1 MPDNAYRKYVLALFI
16 CLILVVSYLYLRPLP
31 QVQPTNQTPAPSK
44 AQVVT
49 LPWPKAG
56 QAALGAAGY
65 GVLATHNTGAAVP
78 IGSTAKIIT
87 ALALLKQKPLAAGSQ
102 GPSLTLNSDDVALF
116 NSYYSQGGSV
126 TQVSAGEQIT
136 ELQAMQSMLLPS
148 SNNMADSLAKWA
160 FGSVSAYTT
169 YANRMV
175 KNLGMKHTTV
185 GDTNGFSDNTISS
198 ADDMV
203 KLGLAA
209 MKEPAITRVVSQTAA
224 DVPAAGTIK
233 NLNILLGQDGIY
245 GIKTGFTE
253 KAGGCYLFA
262 AQHTVDGQKVSYV
275 GAVLNQPNLGEALN
289 DAVPILDAA
298 DSGFTQVTPIHKGQL
313 VAIYKAPWGVNARLV
328 SSKDISVIRWKGQ
341 EIRIASQLD
350 SISAPAKAGDSTGEI
365 NVISGERTS
374 SARSVLATDLSGPSL
389 GWRLFR

>member
-1 MPDNAYRKYVLALFI
+1 MSDNAYRKYVLALFI

-160 FGSVSAYTT
+160 
-169 YANRMV
+169 
-175 KNLGMKHTTV
+175 LHT
-185 GDTNGFSDNTISS
+185 
-198 ADDMV
+198 
-203 KLGLAA
+203 
-209 MKEPAITRVVSQTAA
+209 
-224 DVPAAGTIK
+224 
-233 NLNILLGQDGIY
+233 
-245 GIKTGFTE
+245 
-253 KAGGCYLFA
+253 
-262 AQHTVDGQKVSYV
+262 
-275 GAVLNQPNLGEALN
+275 QPTLIG
-289 DAVPILDAA
+289 
-298 DSGFTQVTPIHKGQL
+298 
-313 VAIYKAPWGVNARLV
+313 W
-328 SSKDISVIRWKGQ
+328 SKIW
-341 EIRIASQLD
+341 A
-350 SISAPAKAGDSTGEI
+350 
-365 NVISGERTS
+365 
-374 SARSVLATDLSGPSL
+374 
-389 GWRLFR
+389 